1 MTDNEWL
8 RMLIR
13 MAILRI
19 NLKDEVPARQTR
31 AMQGLLKLVV
41 GVDYIKKAK
50 DMWGDGYDALKF
62 EYLSILRTNI
72 ETGSEYKSEPPIIE
86 ELKERPDK
94 EVWTDMVNWLIMI
107 SKCTVIDESVLMDR
121 PKRPLNDISM
131 ENMYKNQ
138 CYPNHPPF
146 SGHDHKRNGGRPY
159 CLPRS
164 KTKRNRTELK

>member
-1 MTDNEWL
+1 
-8 RMLIR
+8 

-131 ENMYKNQ
+131 ENMYKNHVIQ
-138 CYPNHPPF
+138 IIHRFPDMTIREMEE
-146 SGHDHKRNGGRPY
+146 DHIAFLDQR
-159 CLPRS
+159 
-164 KTKRNRTELK
+164 LKGIALN